1 MGTRLLLPIFAAWVI
16 TTMTADA
23 ATVKTR
29 NFIVKT
35 ASQDDAEEFARLAEY
50 YRKQKAIEWL
60 GREMPPWSQPC
71 ELVVQITRDG
81 AGGATTFD
89 FDGNEPVQSMQ
100 IEGNREKL
108 KNSVLPHE
116 VTHTVF
122 AWYFR
127 RPVPRWADE
136 GGSVLSENAEEWNL
150 HDKLCRQYL
159 NSGKA
164 IQLSA
169 LFSFKEYPNDRMAL
183 YAQGYSVTRFLVEK
197 SDRAA
202 FLKFV
207 AAGQRNGWDEAVKVH
222 YGYKNVDD
230 LQRDWIEYLKR
241 GGGRGEIAKGTSTP
255 SAAPSSPSASTAVI
269 PTGSSR
275 PAPVA
280 ASVTYDSSL
289 PGRPMLDPAPTSRA
303 LAPSGSGMEERTS
316 GDIGWTRPRAKL
328 GEPMPVSR
336 SREIEPIVPTA
347 STSQTG
353 AKSPRALLLPP
364 EPLPFR

>member
-1 MGTRLLLPIFAAWVI
+1 MGTRFFLPIFAALVV
-16 TTMTADA
+16 TTMTASA

-29 NFIVKT
+29 NFTVKT

-60 GREMPPWSQPC
+60 GKEMPPWSQPC

-89 FDGNEPVQSMQ
+89 FDGNEPFQSMH

-136 GGSVLSENAEEWNL
+136 GGSVLSENADEWNL

-183 YAQGYSVTRFLVEK
+183 YAQGYSVSRFLVEK

-207 AAGQRNGWDEAVKVH
+207 AAGQKSGWDEAVKAH

-230 LQRDWIEYLKR
+230 LQKDWIDYLKK
-241 GGGRGEIAKGTSTP
+241 GGGRGEVAKSTGSPTP
-255 SAAPSSPSASTAVI
+255 SESKVPS
-269 PTGSSR
+269 TGGSR

-280 ASVTYDSSL
+280 SGGSYDSTL
-289 PGRPMLDPAPTSRA
+289 PGRPMLEPAPTSRA
-303 LAPSGSGMEERTS
+303 LAPTGVEEKS
-316 GDIGWTRPRAKL
+316 SPDIGWTRPRAKL
-328 GEPMPVSR
+328 GEPIPVSR
-336 SREIEPIVPTA
+336 SRDTESVIPTG

-353 AKSPRALLLPP
+353 KSPRAVLLPP